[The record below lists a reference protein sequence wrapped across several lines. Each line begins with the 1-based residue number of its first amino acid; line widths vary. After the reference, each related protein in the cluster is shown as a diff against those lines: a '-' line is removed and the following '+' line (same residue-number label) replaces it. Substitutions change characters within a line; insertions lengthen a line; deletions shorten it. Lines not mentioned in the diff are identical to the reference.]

1 MNAKVDLD
9 TIVGELDFLSEEYSS
24 FLNKQTGEVVHI
36 AHEDM
41 RRVEEE
47 EDEENNQDGN
57 AEDSEDTEPD
67 WHAEALAT
75 ARAVAADDQGVYV
88 SLPSKSDI
96 NEYSIMED
104 FCSSVKNQQISDS
117 LCRMI
122 QGRGAFGRFKDSIRL
137 YGIEENWYEFRDRA
151 LKEIVKDWCEGK
163 GIEYIDDEPAPE
175 PEDENLSEK
184 EAFYRTLAKSVRDL
198 LGDERDFLA
207 NAANVAALLYEEL
220 PEVNWAGFYL
230 LKGQDLVLGAFQ
242 GKPACTRIG
251 PGKGVCG
258 AAAQRRETV
267 VVENVKKFPGHIACD
282 NASKSEIVV
291 PLVRGERLIG
301 VLDLDSPI
309 LARFDDDDRAG
320 LEEVARLLLEA
331 SDDEC

>member
-41 RRVEEE
+41 RRVERE

-88 SLPSKSDI
+88 SLPSKFDI

-104 FCSSVKNQQISDS
+104 FCYSVKNQQISDS

-151 LKEIVKDWCEGK
+151 LKEIVKDWCEGE

-230 LKGQDLVLGAFQ
+230 LKGRDLVLRAFQ

-282 NASKSEIVV
+282 NASRSEIVV